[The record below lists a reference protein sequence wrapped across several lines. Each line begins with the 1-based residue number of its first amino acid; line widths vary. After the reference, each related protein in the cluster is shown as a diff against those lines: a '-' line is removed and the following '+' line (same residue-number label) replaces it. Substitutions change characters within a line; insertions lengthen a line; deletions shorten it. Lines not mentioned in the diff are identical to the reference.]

1 MLGTAKDVLDN
12 RNQNHHPSKK
22 PSIINRKTRVMRTLA
37 KLSKRVSGI
46 VEEQNLVNR
55 HVIRFCNSNTTLWK
69 GTNRFAH

>member
-1 MLGTAKDVLDN
+1 MLGIVKDDSDN
-12 RNQNHHPSKK
+12 STKKHH
-22 PSIINRKTRVMRTLA
+22 PSIINKKTRVMRTLA
-37 KLSKRVSGI
+37 KLSKKVSGI